1 MSLVGKQFPYQEVKA
16 INYLGDISNINPFQ
30 KAVDENKKILLFWYP
45 KDFSFVCPTE
55 INSFQEKLSEFEKR
69 DTIVIGASCDTVEV
83 HFAWLNTPIDDGG
96 IEGVTYP
103 LISDTSRKLSKVL
116 NILDDESIPYRATYL
131 IDSSGEVFYE
141 SINHMFIGRKIDEYL
156 RVIDAK
162 ILNEQKGEVCLAD
175 WENKK

>member
-1 MSLVGKQFPYQEVKA
+1 MV
-16 INYLGDISNINPFQ
+16 
-30 KAVDENKKILLFWYP
+30 
-45 KDFSFVCPTE
+45 
-55 INSFQEKLSEFEKR
+55 LSE
-69 DTIVIGASCDTVEV
+69 
-83 HFAWLNTPIDDGG
+83 
-96 IEGVTYP
+96 
-103 LISDTSRKLSKVL
+103 SDTTRKLSKVL